1 MAGMAI
7 FNLPSA
13 SSIFFRASPSSSL
26 TATLSLSFKPSV
38 LPMRGLSGKPFRPRF
53 PKIYAFSS
61 NDIKVG
67 SNIEVDGAPWKV
79 LVQLQCMPRNRILK
93 CIMVSFEFLHVKPG
107 KGAAFVRTK
116 MRNYLS
122 GNTVEKTFRAG
133 VTIDEADI
141 FKETKQFTYK
151 DGSQFVFM
159 DLNTYEEIRLNA
171 SDVGDKM
178 KYLKEGMDCIML
190 FWNGKVIDFEVPITV
205 QLTVV
210 DVDPGLKGD
219 TAQGGSKPATLDTG
233 AVVNVPLFVNI
244 GDEILV
250 DTRTGQYMS
259 RA

>member
-79 LVQLQCMPRNRILK
+79 L
-93 CIMVSFEFLHVKPG
+93 EFLHVKPG